1 MTQTSSLRFP
11 ALEKPVNEFIR
22 EQENKKTLSKTRG
35 DIAIFM
41 AFLKERNEKRKL
53 EEIPPEHLNH
63 ILSEFII
70 TVKRKGGDEFEP
82 SSLTGFLC
90 SFDRHLKAFKYPKNL
105 IEDLEFEQILKALKA
120 RRRQL
125 KKEGKGNRPNAAEV
139 ITDEEVNILYMKNLL
154 GITSAQVLLNTLW
167 FMNSIHFGLRGC
179 DEHRQMTWED
189 IQLIRDVDGTEYLE
203 YSERQTDTRTAMEIR
218 NIRSVK
224 PKAFATQDG
233 PDERNPVSVYKIC
246 REKRPTSILTTKAP
260 FYPSINYSKDPG
272 RCWFKASAMAVN
284 KLNSLRKTMVN
295 KSGLDEK
302 RRLTNHNARKTVI
315 QKPNDSNVPPTHIM
329 QLSGHRN
336 VLSVNYSS
344 VSKEQQVNSGTVD

>member
-1 MTQTSSLRFP
+1 MSLSRS
-11 ALEKPVNEFIR
+11 
-22 EQENKKTLSKTRG
+22 KKTRTRYQKRG

-41 AFLKERNEKRKL
+41 AFLKERYEKRKL
-53 EEIPPEHLNH
+53 EEIPPEHLSH

-70 TVKRKGGDEFEP
+70 TVKSKGGDEFEP

-90 SFDRHLKAFKYPKNL
+90 SFDRHLKAFKYPKSL
-105 IEDLEFEQILKALKA
+105 IEDLEFEQILKTLKA
-120 RRRQL
+120 QRRQL
-125 KKEGKGNRPNAAEV
+125 KKEGKGNTPNAAEV

-154 GITSAQVLLNTLW
+154 GITTAQVLLNTLC

-189 IQLIRDVDGTEYLE
+189 VQLIRDVDGTEYLE
-203 YSERQTDTRTAMEIR
+203 YSERQIDTRTAMEIR

-246 REKRPTSILTTKAP
+246 GEQRPTSILTTEAP

-295 KSGLDEK
+295 KSGPDLFTIVRDSTRSDGSRTTTQEK
-302 RRLTNHNARKTVI
+302 L
-315 QKPNDSNVPPTHIM
+315 
-329 QLSGHRN
+329 
-336 VLSVNYSS
+336 
-344 VSKEQQVNSGTVD
+344 

>member
-1 MTQTSSLRFP
+1 
-11 ALEKPVNEFIR
+11 
-22 EQENKKTLSKTRG
+22 
-35 DIAIFM
+35 
-41 AFLKERNEKRKL
+41 
-53 EEIPPEHLNH
+53 
-63 ILSEFII
+63 
-70 TVKRKGGDEFEP
+70 
-82 SSLTGFLC
+82 
-90 SFDRHLKAFKYPKNL
+90 
-105 IEDLEFEQILKALKA
+105 
-120 RRRQL
+120 
-125 KKEGKGNRPNAAEV
+125 
-139 ITDEEVNILYMKNLL
+139 MKNLL

-189 IQLIRDVDGTEYLE
+189 VQLIRDVDGTECLE
-203 YSERQTDTRTAMEIR
+203 YSERQIDTRTAMEIR

-246 REKRPTSILTTKAP
+246 GEKRPTSILTTEAP

-302 RRLTNHNARKTVI
+302 RRLTNHNARKTMI
-315 QKPNDSNVPPTHIM
+315 QKSNDSNVPPTLIM

-336 VLSVNYSS
+336 VLSVNNYSS
-344 VSKEQQVNSGTVD
+344 VPKEQRVNSGTVD